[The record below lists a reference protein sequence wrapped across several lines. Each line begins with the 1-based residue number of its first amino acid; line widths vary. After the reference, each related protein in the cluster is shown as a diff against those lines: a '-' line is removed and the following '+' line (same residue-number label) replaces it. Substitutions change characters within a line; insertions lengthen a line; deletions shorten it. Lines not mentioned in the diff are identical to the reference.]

1 MSQWDEWQLQFE
13 QIYDGAYRYIDR
25 CGEFIASVRQELG
38 FMPVGVNP
46 MVCDMDH
53 PDLGLKLQASSEG
66 LSLTSWKPS
75 DSEDFILAGEATSQ
89 KAIELFQPFS
99 VHQNRLTS
107 RSCRFTRTMAESH
120 ELSTRFLNKDG
131 AELADMIGMTPAHHE
146 TAWAFQ
152 SGTRQVALKMLPI
165 ALNVTAGERRLPAAT
180 TPKSVATFLERKE
193 RQLQSM
199 RPPSYGL
206 SLEISLVELQPIRTF
221 SLREYFDGI
230 VKYRERITAHLK
242 K

>member
-38 FMPVGVNP
+38 FMPSGVNP

-53 PDLGLKLQASSEG
+53 PDLGLKLQASSEN
-66 LSLTSWKPS
+66 LTLTSWKPS
-75 DSEDFILAGEATSQ
+75 DSEDFILAGEAACR
-89 KAIELFQPFS
+89 KAVELFQPFS

-107 RSCRFTRTMAESH
+107 RSCWFTRTLAESH
-120 ELSTRFLNKDG
+120 ELSIGFLNRDG
-131 AELADMIGMTPAHHE
+131 AEVAEMIGMTPANHE
-146 TAWAFQ
+146 TAWTFQ
-152 SGTRQVALKMLPI
+152 SGTRQVALKMTPI
-165 ALNVTAGERRLPAAT
+165 ALNVTVGERRLPAPV
-180 TPKSVATFLERKE
+180 TPKSVATFLEKKE
-193 RQLQSM
+193 RQLQTM

-206 SLEISLVELQPIRTF
+206 SLEISLIELQPIRSF
-221 SLREYFDGI
+221 SLREYFDGV